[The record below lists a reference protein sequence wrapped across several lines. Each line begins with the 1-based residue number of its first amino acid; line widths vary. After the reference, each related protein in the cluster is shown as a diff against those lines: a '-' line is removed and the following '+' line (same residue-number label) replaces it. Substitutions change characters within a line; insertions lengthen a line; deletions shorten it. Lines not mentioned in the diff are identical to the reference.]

1 MRAAVFLAFAAA
13 AVAIGQTAKVA
24 PVPDARALIER
35 HLKESGIGN
44 LPPGISQ
51 TITGKFTLI
60 RERVSGKTLLYADS
74 DGRFYQLLEA
84 PKIFKIEVVN
94 DGDME
99 WEMSS
104 LSGPKV
110 RRVGS
115 SPGSLLRPLPSMA
128 SFWSLDRVQARTIGR
143 DTVGASPCW
152 DVEFI
157 QPGNS
162 AVPRLCFDWD
172 TGLLVRIAG
181 TGDDDVVFGDYRQA
195 GPVKVPYSMDMG
207 SGQGAIHITVEQV
220 KAGGVPPEGAFEVP
234 AKIQELVAKQRG
246 NVEIKG
252 AEDDPNRPRL
262 KRKKK

>member
-1 MRAAVFLAFAAA
+1 MRAAVSLAFAAA
-13 AVAIGQTAKVA
+13 AIALAQTPAVA
-24 PVPDARALIER
+24 PMPEARTLIQR

-44 LPPGISQ
+44 LPPGVSQ
-51 TITGKFTLI
+51 TIIGKFTLI

-84 PKIFKIEVVN
+84 PKILKIEVVN
-94 DGDME
+94 DGDIE

-110 RRVGS
+110 RRIAS
-115 SPGSLLRPLPSMA
+115 SSGSLLRPLPTMA

-152 DVEFI
+152 DVEFV

-162 AVPRLCFDWD
+162 AVPRLCFDWE

-181 TGDDDVVFGDYRQA
+181 AGEDDVVFGDYRQS
-195 GPVKVPYSMDMG
+195 GPVKVAYSMDMG
-207 SGQGAIHITVEQV
+207 SGQGAMHIAVDQV
-220 KAGGVPPEGAFEVP
+220 KSGGGPPEGAFEVP
-234 AKIQELVAKQRG
+234 AEIQALAAKQRG
-246 NVEIKG
+246 AVEVQE
-252 AEDDPNRPRL
+252 AQDDPNRPRL